1 VRIRYPALAVLALA
15 TATSVAACGSSGG
28 TSSGD
33 GSGSGDSGKQTVA
46 GASVNF
52 HGMKDVTGMSSVDIE
67 ADNFY
72 FEPTVLKGTPGQHLT
87 LTIKNSTDTEH
98 NFTVESQHVDKD
110 IEDGKT
116 VTLSVTLPSTGTIRF
131 FCKYHHGSGMGGG
144 LQSG

>member
-15 TATSVAACGSSGG
+15 LAACGSSGG
-28 TSSGD
+28 SG
-33 GSGSGDSGKQTVA
+33 GSAKQPVA

-52 HGMKDVTGMSSVDIE
+52 HGTKDVTGMTSLEIE

-87 LTIKNSTDTEH
+87 LTIKNSTNDTEH

-110 IEDGKT
+110 IEDGKSQT
-116 VTLSVTLPSTGTIRF
+116 VAITFPASGTVRF
-131 FCKYHHGSGMGGG
+131 FCEYHHGSGMGGG
-144 LQSG
+144 IQSS